1 MWNPLKDSLLMTVAT
16 RGYDLSILA
25 GADFAH
31 TDPLFIIPI
40 DGRAVLD
47 TKEPYLRFI
56 GPFVR

>member
-1 MWNPLKDSLLMTVAT
+1 MTVAT